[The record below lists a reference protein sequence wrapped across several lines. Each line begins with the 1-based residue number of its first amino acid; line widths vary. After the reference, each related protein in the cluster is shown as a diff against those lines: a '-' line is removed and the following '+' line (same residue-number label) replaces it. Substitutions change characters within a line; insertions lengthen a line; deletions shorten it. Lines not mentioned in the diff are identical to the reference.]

1 MKLKIKN
8 CTIKHIE
15 TTVPSKIVNN
25 IDLDFDEKLKKK
37 VIKNTGVAQRY
48 VLEDNQSFLEMY
60 TQIGLNTLKSLNWD
74 KNSIDGVIVVTQTQ
88 EYKLPATSCILQGTL
103 GLSSEAFAYDISM
116 GCSGYVYGLFNAMSN
131 ISASSGDIKR
141 VLLFAG
147 DASSTLI
154 HPKNKSSVFLFGDAV
169 SCTAIEYDINAS
181 ETPFILKTDG
191 REFDNII
198 VEDSGLRNKVT
209 LKSFEEFEDE
219 DGNINSKVCLKMDGA
234 KVFSFTVDNVPNLIE
249 ETLKYTK
256 IPKEQI
262 DGYYFHQAN
271 KFMIE
276 FLSSKVDVQDK
287 TPINIEKFGNTSCS
301 SIPLLLTQ
309 FKPNSKNN
317 MLIGFGVGMS
327 MGTAIVDLENTT
339 FNHTV
344 FEELRNDKI

>member
-8 CTIKHIE
+8 CKIKHIE
-15 TTVPSKIVNN
+15 TMVPSKIVKN

-37 VIKNTGVAQRY
+37 VIKNTGVVQRY

-60 TQIGLNTLKSLNWD
+60 TQIGINTIKSLNWD
-74 KNSIDGVIVVTQTQ
+74 KNSIDGVIVVTQTP
-88 EYKLPATSCILQGTL
+88 EYRLPATSCILQGTL

-131 ISASSGDIKR
+131 ISASNGDIKR
-141 VLLFAG
+141 VLLFVG

-169 SCTAIEYDINAS
+169 SCTAIEYDINSS
-181 ETPFILKTDG
+181 ETPFVLKTDG
-191 REFDNII
+191 REFENII

-219 DGNINSKVCLKMDGA
+219 DGNINSKNCLYMNGA
-234 KVFSFTVDNVPNLIE
+234 KVFSFTVDNVPNIIE
-249 ETLKYTK
+249 ETLEYTK

-276 FLSSKVDVQDK
+276 FLSSKIGVDEK
-287 TPINIEKFGNTSCS
+287 TPINIEKFGNTSCT
-301 SIPLLLTQ
+301 SIPLLLTD
-309 FKPNSKNN
+309 FKPNSKYN